1 MSTAL
6 ILSTLIVISL
16 TFSSV
21 ALSLRQHEV
30 PDDLMERGLNAI
42 GIDANTTRVR
52 NVRISGS
59 QFRTKS
65 MITTIAL
72 DGMDSTVVPYGN
84 QTITYSYGEGGLKQR
99 IDRFAGL
106 GTLWV
111 FARPALEPMDYSV
124 VVQDGED
131 GSAAVIRVFDQSLNI
146 SVLFDPDTYLPFA
159 IRTYEDHPF
168 FGPSTNDLRV
178 YDYIRVDGLMIPR
191 HFKIIYNNKR
201 LITDFLADEVSVN
214 FDLEPSFFN
223 VSAERGNLNI
233 PVVDPALTAYIGEK
247 YANYLWFGRFNFT
260 AMDFD
265 AQQPYTDMPG
275 VWVIRMPGVANYR
288 QILLETDNY
297 VVVLDAPSEQA
308 LVLLEWVRINIGKPV
323 SQIWPTHHHHDHAL
337 GVPSFVENGAE
348 VVVPKMAQSYYANIP
363 GAKFA
368 TYERGAPYIV
378 QTSDYRATFI
388 HVEGSI
394 HARDHS
400 VTVIMPACPTDDSTV
415 LVFDADHVVQAQ
427 LMATHNDH
435 NELSQLVNAMAKHRV
450 AKSAL

>member
-1 MSTAL
+1 MIPPSAYQTY
-6 ILSTLIVISL
+6 I
-16 TFSSV
+16 
-21 ALSLRQHEV
+21 
-30 PDDLMERGLNAI
+30 DLL
-42 GIDANTTRVR
+42 
-52 NVRISGS
+52 
-59 QFRTKS
+59 
-65 MITTIAL
+65 L
-72 DGMDSTVVPYGN
+72 
-84 QTITYSYGEGGLKQR
+84 
-99 IDRFAGL
+99 
-106 GTLWV
+106 
-111 FARPALEPMDYSV
+111 
-124 VVQDGED
+124 
-131 GSAAVIRVFDQSLNI
+131 VFDLSLNI

-214 FDLEPSFFN
+214 FDVEPSFFN

-323 SQIWPTHHHHDHAL
+323 SQIWVSRPRSLGYKPCLLIISDSGQPTHHHHDHAL

-368 TYERGAPYIV
+368 TYEYVRFVDVCRRSANISQTRCALHCSDKRLQGYIHP
-378 QTSDYRATFI
+378 R
-388 HVEGSI
+388 
-394 HARDHS
+394 
-400 VTVIMPACPTDDSTV
+400 
-415 LVFDADHVVQAQ
+415 
-427 LMATHNDH
+427 
-435 NELSQLVNAMAKHRV
+435 
-450 AKSAL
+450 

>member
-30 PDDLMERGLNAI
+30 PDDLMERGLKAI

-72 DGMDSTVVPYGN
+72 DGMDSTVVPYGYLAAYM
-84 QTITYSYGEGGLKQR
+84 ITDSHKWDPLLVSKISTGQFTLRSEPVEGDL
-99 IDRFAGL
+99 L
-106 GTLWV
+106 L
-111 FARPALEPMDYSV
+111 PA
-124 VVQDGED
+124 
-131 GSAAVIRVFDQSLNI
+131 VFDQSLNI

-201 LITDFLADEVSVN
+201 LITDFLADEVSIN
-214 FDLEPSFFN
+214 FDVEPSFFN

-247 YANYLWFGRFNFT
+247 YANYL
-260 AMDFD
+260 
-265 AQQPYTDMPG
+265 
-275 VWVIRMPGVANYR
+275 
-288 QILLETDNY
+288 
-297 VVVLDAPSEQA
+297 
-308 LVLLEWVRINIGKPV
+308 
-323 SQIWPTHHHHDHAL
+323 
-337 GVPSFVENGAE
+337 
-348 VVVPKMAQSYYANIP
+348 
-363 GAKFA
+363 
-368 TYERGAPYIV
+368 
-378 QTSDYRATFI
+378 
-388 HVEGSI
+388 
-394 HARDHS
+394 
-400 VTVIMPACPTDDSTV
+400 
-415 LVFDADHVVQAQ
+415 
-427 LMATHNDH
+427 
-435 NELSQLVNAMAKHRV
+435 
-450 AKSAL
+450 

>member
-6 ILSTLIVISL
+6 ILTTLIAISL

-30 PDDLMERGLNAI
+30 PDDLMERGLKAI

-106 GTLWV
+106 GRYLAAYMITDSHKWDPLLVSKISTGQFTL
-111 FARPALEPMDYSV
+111 RSEPVEGDLLLP
-124 VVQDGED
+124 
-131 GSAAVIRVFDQSLNI
+131 AVIDQSLNI

-201 LITDFLADEVSVN
+201 LTTDFLADEVSVN
-214 FDLEPSFFN
+214 FDVDPSFFD
-223 VSAERGNLNI
+223 VSAERGDLNI
-233 PVVDPALTAYIGEK
+233 PVVDPTETAYIGEK

-260 AMDFD
+260 AQDFD
-265 AQQPYTDMPG
+265 AQQPYTDMPE
-275 VWVIRMPGVANYR
+275 VWVIRLPGVASYR
-288 QILLETDNY
+288 QILLETEDY
-297 VVVLDAPSEQA
+297 VVVLDAPFEQA
-308 LVLLEWVRINIGKPV
+308 LVLLEWVGINIGKPV
-323 SQIWPTHHHHDHAL
+323 TQIWVSRPRPLGYNPFLHNISDSRQPTHHHHDHAL
-337 GVPSFVENGAE
+337 GVRRFVENGAE
-348 VVVPKMAQSYYANIP
+348 VVVPKMAQSYYADIP
-363 GAKFA
+363 GAEFA
-368 TYERGAPYIV
+368 TYEYVRLVDVWRRGANIP
-378 QTSDYRATFI
+378 
-388 HVEGSI
+388 
-394 HARDHS
+394 
-400 VTVIMPACPTDDSTV
+400 
-415 LVFDADHVVQAQ
+415 
-427 LMATHNDH
+427 
-435 NELSQLVNAMAKHRV
+435 
-450 AKSAL
+450 